1 MTNKDCVLFTPL
13 CSFFRHQMN
22 DGYFGLD
29 QMFDVRAQERGI
41 RSMLGGIYLADILVI
56 QMNRATQEPY
66 CFV

>member
-1 MTNKDCVLFTPL
+1 
-13 CSFFRHQMN
+13 MN